1 HFTLLSD
8 PSGALIQ
15 GKFETYL
22 QDLLRLPISVFE
34 GPNFFYTPQA
44 AQAMLSGRSKNILIE
59 DFLERM
65 LADPGPQLLVWLTIF
80 HRLAAVENIRH
91 NVRCEGCKREPLFGL
106 RYKCTRCQHYNLCQ
120 DCFWTGVTTEPHTNA
135 HDVKEYSSASKSHS
149 RQFGHSLRKS
159 FQLGRF
165 TGSGPQAPGNVT
177 ASQTVSD
184 RSNDAHLNKRPPLGS
199 IFEWNSAPAC
209 FDSTNVTRNGSM
221 QTYAGVNP
229 HTEIASNVPI
239 GAVQSSMSLSY
250 RPQLPTTSIR
260 SPLPHRRLQQLN
272 PLFLSPA
279 THPSFGNQP
288 VAKASNMQHITSPV
302 MPPGNVLPLPPN
314 PNSQMMA
321 GIREFDNAFAA
332 GQPGSHYAFAVTT
345 APDAQQA
352 MLVSKCSPLS
362 MAIPGVVGSVGTR
375 PGASE
380 CLSGVQSEPWSAR
393 MPERSQMAPVG
404 PGQPMPSVMFT
415 SSGNVGRNLDFQCRE
430 EHELIARYAAQLAA
444 ASAFNTEFEK
454 FGDLPDS
461 PQTQQQL
468 IAELQ
473 AKNRKILREI
483 ERLRIEQ
490 QKQAAVIAAAGA
502 PKSGITKDQDLLLE
516 RALSPKT
523 ISQFNSQ
530 DDVQAGGENPKL
542 VSELNVLRQRKDDLE
557 ARMNNLQRNRT
568 ELTLQL
574 EALVR
579 LLSLSGGMTTTA
591 QQNAGLRLLSPDTTT
606 PNKSL
611 RTMLPG
617 TPLADIRLGH
627 QSRTGTVRP
636 EYPPRR
642 SSSLCHGSTDRG
654 GKGPQLASSSVMDS
668 KHENKRYV
676 RNLSL
681 TTWEDTKPTDRT
693 ATTAEL
699 LRKNLLSPISD
710 LITESSLTR
719 SSFNPEPSTR
729 GAISTSTFSDRPEN
743 RSVNLGISSTS
754 SSNHSTASARS
765 RFPHSNLNKTQLLRK
780 PNNLTDKTHVSH
792 YTDSGSEAYL
802 YSDPE
807 VGTSSGL
814 ASLTRGGVSQSWR
827 AQKLL
832 PNDRSPV
839 TQCSDNYEYPGLLQ
853 SVSVVNGSDRSRH
866 DSNNPSEFSTES
878 KG

>member
-1 HFTLLSD
+1 
-8 PSGALIQ
+8 
-15 GKFETYL
+15 
-22 QDLLRLPISVFE
+22 
-34 GPNFFYTPQA
+34 
-44 AQAMLSGRSKNILIE
+44 RSKNILIE

-302 MPPGNVLPLPPN
+302 MPPGSVLPLPPN

-332 GQPGSHYAFAVTT
+332 ASAAIDVCRVLKISVENLRAAHSVINFSPVT
-345 APDAQQA
+345 
-352 MLVSKCSPLS
+352 
-362 MAIPGVVGSVGTR
+362 IYR
-375 PGASE
+375 GASE

-654 GKGPQLASSSVMDS
+654 GKGPQLASSSVMYIDFFY
-668 KHENKRYV
+668 KHN
-676 RNLSL
+676 S
-681 TTWEDTKPTDRT
+681 
-693 ATTAEL
+693 
-699 LRKNLLSPISD
+699 
-710 LITESSLTR
+710 
-719 SSFNPEPSTR
+719 PEPSTR

-765 RFPHSNLNKTQLLRK
+765 RFPHSNMTVCALVYVVHMSPWPSGGRDMHASPLDLSPAHDEIGRDSDMWAYSHGVVSPSDCSAVHHTN
-780 PNNLTDKTHVSH
+780 PPSSNNAFGYDYSNMLHARYGLT
-792 YTDSGSEAYL
+792 
-802 YSDPE
+802 
-807 VGTSSGL
+807 
-814 ASLTRGGVSQSWR
+814 
-827 AQKLL
+827 
-832 PNDRSPV
+832 V
-839 TQCSDNYEYPGLLQ
+839 T
-853 SVSVVNGSDRSRH
+853 VSVWYTYLSELKNYTVIHHCSVDFRQCPLEFRHSVMDEISLGADDNSGPHRIKFKGLIYTVSARSKSTNRSSSLGSMQNRTEKRTRRRRRQWDWWLSLFKMENALERVDSVNHG
-866 DSNNPSEFSTES
+866 EVE
-878 KG
+878 

>member
-44 AQAMLSGRSKNILIE
+44 AQAMLSGASEFLRSKNILIE

-177 ASQTVSD
+177 PSQTVSD
-184 RSNDAHLNKRPPLGS
+184 RSNGAHLNKRPPLGS

-209 FDSTNVTRNGSM
+209 FDATNVTRNGSM

-229 HTEIASNVPI
+229 HTEIVSNVPI

-288 VAKASNMQHITSPV
+288 VAKASNMQYTTSPI
-302 MPPGNVLPLPPN
+302 MPPGSALPLPPN
-314 PNSQMMA
+314 PNPQMMT
-321 GIREFDNAFAA
+321 GVREFDNTLAA
-332 GQPGSHYAFAVTT
+332 
-345 APDAQQA
+345 
-352 MLVSKCSPLS
+352 
-362 MAIPGVVGSVGTR
+362 GTR
-375 PGASE
+375 PGANES
-380 CLSGVQSEPWSAR
+380 LSGVQSEPWSAR
-393 MPERSQMAPVG
+393 IPERPQMAPAG

-502 PKSGITKDQDLLLE
+502 PKSGIAKDLDLQHE

-530 DDVQAGGENPKL
+530 DEVQAVGENPKL

-579 LLSLSGGMTTTA
+579 LLSLSGGMTTVA
-591 QQNAGLRLLSPDTTT
+591 QQTAGLRLLSPDTTT

-611 RTMLPG
+611 RSMLPG

-668 KHENKRYV
+668 KHEHKRYV

-681 TTWEDTKPTDRT
+681 TTWEDMKPTDRPAT
-693 ATTAEL
+693 AADL

-719 SSFNPEPSTR
+719 SPFNPEPSTR
-729 GAISTSTFSDRPEN
+729 GTISTSTFSDRPEN
-743 RSVNLGISSTS
+743 RSANLVISSTS
-754 SSNHSTASARS
+754 SSNHNTTSVGSK
-765 RFPHSNLNKTQLLRK
+765 FPHSNANKPKQCMLQETSDKPVIHPFLSGKQRHIKPMQSSATLEAKLTKLGIPTCLIVRNHIHENSDQVNSLPQVTHMKCPVSGCSEQYFVYLLIIFSSC
-780 PNNLTDKTHVSH
+780 N
-792 YTDSGSEAYL
+792 
-802 YSDPE
+802 
-807 VGTSSGL
+807 GTP
-814 ASLTRGGVSQSWR
+814 RHQ
-827 AQKLL
+827 
-832 PNDRSPV
+832 RSP
-839 TQCSDNYEYPGLLQ
+839 QIML
-853 SVSVVNGSDRSRH
+853 
-866 DSNNPSEFSTES
+866 
-878 KG
+878 